1 MNAVFENSAYFG
13 FFLTLLGYGLGLA
26 VQKKTKLAVCNP
38 LLISTV
44 FIIAVLLAGRIRYQT
59 FNQGAQYITY
69 LLTPATVCL
78 ALPLYRQLRILKEN
92 LVPVLAG
99 LTAGT
104 VTCMALIGGMACLL
118 HLERTMTLSLL
129 PKSITTAIAIGVTV
143 EIGGLSGITDAAV
156 VITGILSTVV
166 ADLVFKVCRIKD
178 PVAQGLALGA
188 SGHAIG
194 TSKALGMG
202 EVQGAMSSLAIVV
215 TGIITVVLVPM
226 VARFI

>member
-44 FIIAVLLAGRIRYQT
+44 FMIGVLLAGRIHFET

-104 VTCMALIGGMACLL
+104 VTCMGLIGGMAYLL

-129 PKSITTAIAIGVTV
+129 PKSITTAIAIGVTE
-143 EIGGLSGITDAAV
+143 EIGGLSGITVAAV

-166 ADLVFKVCRIKD
+166 ADLVFKVCHIKD

-194 TSKALGMG
+194 TSKALLMG
-202 EVQGAMSSLAIVV
+202 EIQGAMSSLAIVV
-215 TGIITVVLVPM
+215 TGIITVILVPV